1 LTQRGFLQV
10 TDHSDLQ
17 RIEPRDGLDER
28 QCQVDVVASCIRVG
42 APNMGP
48 VDKILSRFARHA
60 WQRDRQLDYS
70 DDSSVPSILAAIDVQ
85 NFARYER
92 RCVQIQ
98 DRFGLIAGGRAVLD
112 ERLRGYQVTAFVRM
126 II

>member
-1 LTQRGFLQV
+1 
-10 TDHSDLQ
+10 
-17 RIEPRDGLDER
+17 
-28 QCQVDVVASCIRVG
+28 
-42 APNMGP
+42 MGP